1 MQRRKFLRG
10 LTAGG
15 AALTLTA
22 CTGNAIDPEAGAGA
36 EGEAE
41 DTDAEDTASEEVQA
55 PAQNSSMPSLRWR
68 MATSWPQS
76 LDTIF
81 GGAEDVAKGV
91 AELTEGRFE
100 IEAFAGGEIVPA
112 LEVLDAVQQGTVEMG
127 HTAAYYYVGKNN
139 AFAFATAVPFGLNA
153 QQQNA
158 WIYHGG
164 GFEALA
170 KLYADFSTIHFPA
183 GNTGVQMGG
192 WFRNEINTVEDL
204 QGLRMR
210 IPGLGGQVM
219 EALGV
224 ATQTI
229 SGGDI
234 FVSLERGAIDAA
246 EWVGPY
252 DDEKLGLN
260 QAAEFYYYPGWWE
273 PGPTLDVLIN
283 QSQWEQLPALYQ
295 SAIRI
300 ASYQANMNMLAKY
313 DALNR
318 EALDRLVEG
327 GTQLRP
333 YSEEILA
340 AAQTAAFEKYDS
352 FAAENPSF
360 KEIYEPWLTFREQV
374 YRWNQTNEMS
384 FASFAYT
391 NL

>member
-22 CTGNAIDPEAGAGA
+22 CTGSAIDPEAGTAA

-41 DTDAEDTASEEVQA
+41 DAGAEDTASEEAQA

-81 GGAEDVAKGV
+81 GGAEDVATGV
-91 AELTEGRFE
+91 SELTEGRFV
-100 IEAFAGGEIVPA
+100 IEPFAGGEIVPA

-139 AFAFATAVPFGLNA
+139 AFAFATSVPFGLNA

-164 GFEALA
+164 GLEALA
-170 KLYADFSTIHFPA
+170 NLYADFSTIHFPA

-192 WFRNEINTVEDL
+192 WFRREINTVEDL

-229 SGGDI
+229 GGGDI

-246 EWVGPY
+246 EWIGPY

-283 QSQWEQLPALYQ
+283 QAQWEQLPSLYQ
-295 SAIRI
+295 NAIRI
-300 ASYQANMNMLAKY
+300 AAYQANMNMLAKY
-313 DALNR
+313 DSVNR
-318 EALDRLVEG
+318 EALDRLVES
-327 GTQLRP
+327 GTQLRR
-333 YSEEILA
+333 YSDEILA
-340 AAQTAAFEKYDS
+340 AAQTAAFEKYET

-360 KEIYEPWLTFREQV
+360 KEIYDPWRTFREQV